1 MSRKRIYMSPP
12 HMCGEELKN
21 VMAVFEANWIAPAG
35 PDITAF
41 ENEFCQITGAK
52 HAAALSSGTAALHL
66 ALLQAGVEQGDEV
79 ICSSFTF
86 AASANAI
93 KYCGGVPVFIDS
105 DMDSW
110 NMDPALLE
118 EVLARKKKAAKL
130 PKAVVLV
137 HINGNC
143 ADISSIKAVCE
154 KYQVMLIEDAA
165 EVLGATYK
173 GKSPGTF
180 AKIGIFSFNGNK
192 IITTSGGGMLVSD
205 DPKLVDKV
213 RYLSQQARQP
223 AVHYEHTDIGYNY
236 RLSNVLAAIGRGQLT
251 VLKER
256 VEKKRYI
263 FKKYYDALNDFP
275 GITFM
280 PETKDCYS
288 TRWLTSLIID
298 PVKSGT
304 SRNNIIEA
312 LENENVESRPLWKPM
327 HMQPVFHGCEYSGG
341 NVSEL
346 LFEQGLCLP
355 SGTALTDSDL
365 DMIIATIKECF
376 HV

>member
-1 MSRKRIYMSPP
+1 MSNKRIYLSPP

-21 VMAVFEANWIAPAG
+21 VLQVFEANWIAPAG

-41 ENEFCQITGAK
+41 EKEFCEATGAL

-66 ALLQAGVEQGDEV
+66 ALLMTGVKKGDEV
-79 ICSSFTF
+79 VCSSFTF
-86 AASANAI
+86 AASANVI
-93 KYCGGVPVFIDS
+93 SYCNATPIFVDS
-105 DMDSW
+105 DMETW
-110 NMDPALLE
+110 NMDPDLLE
-118 EVLARKKKAAKL
+118 QLLSKKARDGKL

-143 ADISSIKAVCE
+143 ADISAIEAICR
-154 KYQVMLIEDAA
+154 KYDVPLLEDAA
-165 EVLGATYK
+165 EVLGATYQ

-180 AKIGIFSFNGNK
+180 AKLGIFSFNGNK

-205 DPKLVDKV
+205 DKNLVDRA

-251 VLKER
+251 VLKDR
-256 VEKKRYI
+256 VEKKREI
-263 FKKYYDALNDFP
+263 FQSYQQALADIP

-280 PETKDCYS
+280 PETKGCYS
-288 TRWLTSLIID
+288 TRWLSSLIID
-298 PVKSGT
+298 PEIAGA
-304 SRNNIIEA
+304 SRDDVIEA
-312 LENENVESRPLWKPM
+312 LEQENIESRPLWKPM
-327 HMQPVFHGCEYSGG
+327 HLQPVFDGCEFVGG
-341 NVSEL
+341 PVSEL
-346 LFEQGLCLP
+346 LFNQGLCLP

-365 DMIIATIKECF
+365 KRIIATIKKCF
-376 HV
+376 

>member
-1 MSRKRIYMSPP
+1 MS
-12 HMCGEELKN
+12 GEELNN
-21 VMAVFEANWIAPAG
+21 VIEVFKANWIAPAG

-41 ENEFCQITGAK
+41 EKEFSEITGAR

-66 ALLQAGVEQGDEV
+66 ALLMTGVEAGDEV

-93 KYCGGVPVFIDS
+93 RYCSANPVFIDS
-105 DMDSW
+105 DFSTW
-110 NMDPALLE
+110 NMDPVLLE
-118 EVLARKKKAAKL
+118 KALQEKADAGKL

-143 ADISSIKAVCE
+143 ADIEAIVSICNKFDV
-154 KYQVMLIEDAA
+154 QLIEDAA
-165 EVLGATYK
+165 EVLGAKYR

-180 AKIGIFSFNGNK
+180 GKMGIFSFNGNK

-205 DPKLVDKV
+205 DPELVDRA

-251 VLKER
+251 VLPQR
-256 VEKKRYI
+256 VARKREI
-263 FKKYYDALNDFP
+263 FDIYSRSLANLP

-280 PETKDCYS
+280 PETPGSSS

-298 PVKSGT
+298 PQLAGC
-304 SRNNIIEA
+304 SRNDVIQA
-312 LENENVESRPLWKPM
+312 LEKENIESRPLWKPM
-327 HMQPVFHGCEYSGG
+327 HQQPVFRGCQYYGG
-341 NVSEL
+341 NVSEQ
-346 LFEQGLCLP
+346 LFAQGLCLP
-355 SGTALTDSDL
+355 SGTALTEDDL
-365 DMIIATIKECF
+365 ERIISRILLCLK
-376 HV
+376 VK